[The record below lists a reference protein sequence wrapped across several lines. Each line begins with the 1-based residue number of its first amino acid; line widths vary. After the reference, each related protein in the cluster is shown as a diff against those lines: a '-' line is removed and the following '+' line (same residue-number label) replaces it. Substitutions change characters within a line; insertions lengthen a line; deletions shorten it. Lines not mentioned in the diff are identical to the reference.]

1 MRNNNQT
8 KKNILAVSSLYSG
21 LSGVKQP
28 LMDTRDLSSTENTAF
43 LPNRKLTA
51 LALGLGLAMA
61 GLVPQPCAAVSA
73 GAGSEWLQ
81 DGGGSQG
88 IRYSE
93 LGNGGGE
100 INTTNVAGLKQKY
113 VLATYRSGSAM
124 GAPLYVAGERKI
136 YALTGSPNI
145 LMAWDVSKL
154 PAVTPGSSGSAIPIP
169 PIWSSVAIASAPS
182 STPMG
187 LPTSSNQVG
196 ANCCGGTNRGM
207 AYAKATINGVLT
219 GLIVYN
225 LLDGHTVAV
234 NASTGALVW
243 NRKITNTGLGVTT
256 SGQAVITG
264 DNGQVILGTSSGEM
278 GTRGYVVALDLATGK
293 PVWTNCG
300 PTTTDGKCY
309 TTGPDADVGIV
320 SATQYPF
327 PNKDQGTD
335 LGKSSWPATT
345 QSVPS
350 YLLGGSSVWS
360 YLTYD
365 PDNDYVLYGTSQ
377 PGVWN
382 PDLRPGDNKWGASIF
397 ARKVSNVDKGNGFT
411 AGQVAWVYQVVQHD
425 NWDFD
430 AVAEILPVNLSNPV
444 TSSITDKTNGSSSVA
459 VQFNKNGFVY
469 TFERRTGRLISA
481 DQFKDQNW
489 APGGI
494 DTHTDPKDT
503 SKKLNTAG
511 LPLLGDKITPA
522 TSATDS
528 TGAVIPGNNLMY
540 NHTDQWGATVCPSPL
555 GAHGWE
561 PSSYSPKVYQTS
573 YGASNSGLFFV
584 PTFNFCASI
593 AVAKAQF
600 ISGAPYMGMDMS
612 LSLQPGATGAGT
624 LMAWDLYNHKPA
636 WKVEE
641 SYSLYGGILSTAG
654 DLVFYTT
661 LDKSL
666 KAVSDQDGT
675 KITFANPNANGV
687 PLTALPLACSS
698 VGNPMTF
705 KDGGQQFVAVYSGIA
720 KGTGMMATDGGACSD
735 TVTKGDL
742 IYIFGL

>member
-1 MRNNNQT
+1 MEV
-8 KKNILAVSSLYSG
+8 KKNKPKSNTYTVSNLYSS
-21 LSGVKQP
+21 LSGVKRS
-28 LMDTRDLSSTENTAF
+28 LMDSRGLSSTENAAF
-43 LPNRKLTA
+43 LPHGKLTA

-61 GLVPQPCAAVSA
+61 GLVPQLACAVST
-73 GAGSEWLQ
+73 GAGNDWLQ

-93 LGNGGGE
+93 LNL
-100 INTTNVAGLKQKY
+100 INTTNVASLKQKY

-124 GAPLYVAGERKI
+124 GAPLYVAAERKI

-145 LMAWDVSKL
+145 LMAWDVSSL
-154 PAVTPGSSGSAIPIP
+154 PTGSTAPIP
-169 PIWSSVAIASAPS
+169 PTWSSAAIALAPS
-182 STPMG
+182 TISKG

-207 AYAKATINGVLT
+207 AYGKATVNGTLT

-309 TTGPDADVGIV
+309 TTGPDVDVGIV
-320 SATQYPF
+320 SGTQYPF
-327 PNKDQGTD
+327 PNKDKGTD
-335 LGKSSWPATT
+335 LGKTSWPAIT

-425 NWDFD
+425 HWDFD
-430 AVAEILPVNLSNPV
+430 AVAEILPANLPLAV
-444 TSSITDKTNGSSSVA
+444 TPSLTDTSKSSSSVA

-469 TFERRTGRLISA
+469 TFDRKTGTLISA

-503 SKKLNTAG
+503 SKTLNTAG
-511 LPLLGDKITPA
+511 LPLLADKTTPA

-540 NHTDQWGATVCPSPL
+540 NHTDQWGPTVCPSPL

-561 PSSYSPKVYQTS
+561 PSSYSPKVYPTS

-612 LSLQPGATGAGT
+612 LNLQPGATGAGT

-636 WKVEE
+636 WKVDEA
-641 SYSLYGGILSTAG
+641 YSLYGGILSTAG

-666 KAVSDQDGT
+666 KVVNAQDGT
-675 KITFANPNANGV
+675 KITFANPKVNGV
-687 PLTALPLACSS
+687 PLKALPLACSS

-705 KDGGQQFVAVYSGIA
+705 SDGGQQFVAVYSGIA
-720 KGTGMMATDGGACSD
+720 KGTGMMAIEGGACSD
-735 TVTKGDL
+735 ATTKGDL
-742 IYIFGL
+742 IYIYGL

>member
-1 MRNNNQT
+1 MEV
-8 KKNILAVSSLYSG
+8 KKNKIKSNTHTVSSLYSS
-21 LSGVKQP
+21 LSDVKRS
-28 LMDTRDLSSTENTAF
+28 LMDSRGLSSTDNTAF
-43 LPNRKLTA
+43 LLHGKLTA

-61 GLVPQPCAAVSA
+61 GLVPQLACAVST
-73 GAGSEWLQ
+73 GAGNDWLQ

-93 LGNGGGE
+93 LNQ
-100 INTTNVAGLKQKY
+100 INTGNVASLKQKY

-124 GAPLYVAGERKI
+124 GAPLYVAAERKI

-145 LMAWDVSKL
+145 LMAWDVSSL
-154 PAVTPGSSGSAIPIP
+154 PTGSTTPIP
-169 PIWSSVAIASAPS
+169 PTWSSAAIALAPS
-182 STPMG
+182 TISKG

-207 AYAKATINGVLT
+207 AYGKATINGTLT

-278 GTRGYVVALDLATGK
+278 GTRGYVVALYLATGK

-309 TTGPDADVGIV
+309 TTGPDVDVGIV
-320 SATQYPF
+320 SGTQYPF
-327 PNKDQGTD
+327 PNKDKGTD
-335 LGKSSWPATT
+335 LGKTSWPATT

-397 ARKVSNVDKGNGFT
+397 ARKVSGVDKGNGFK
-411 AGQVAWVYQVVQHD
+411 AGEVAWVYQVVQHD
-425 NWDFD
+425 HWDFD
-430 AVAEILPVNLSNPV
+430 AAAEILPVNLPTAV
-444 TSSITDKTNGSSSVA
+444 TSLTDTSKSSSSVA

-469 TFERRTGRLISA
+469 TFDRKTGTLISA

-494 DTHTDPKDT
+494 DMVSSPSTLST
-503 SKKLNTAG
+503 SSKLNTAG
-511 LPLLGDKITPA
+511 LPLLMDGTPA
-522 TSATDS
+522 TSATNPS
-528 TGAVIPGNNLMY
+528 VAAPNNIVEGTNPMY
-540 NHTDQWGATVCPSPL
+540 NHTNQWGATVCPSPL

-561 PSSYSPKVYQTS
+561 PSSYSPKVY
-573 YGASNSGLFFV
+573 GASSSGLFFV

-612 LSLQPGATGAGT
+612 LNLQPGATGAGT

-636 WKVEE
+636 WKVDEA
-641 SYSLYGGILSTAG
+641 YSLYGGILSTAG

-661 LDKSL
+661 LDKRL
-666 KAVSDQDGT
+666 KAVSAQDGA
-675 KITFANPNANGV
+675 KITPANPNGG
-687 PLTALPLACSS
+687 PLFKATLACSS

-705 KDGGQQFVAVYSGIA
+705 SDGGQQFVAVYSGIA
-720 KGTGMMATDGGACSD
+720 KGTGMMAIDGGACSD
-735 TVTKGDL
+735 ATTKGDL
-742 IYIFGL
+742 IYIYGL

>member
-1 MRNNNQT
+1 MEV
-8 KKNILAVSSLYSG
+8 KKNKIKSNTHTVSSLYST
-21 LSGVKQP
+21 LSGVKRS
-28 LMDTRDLSSTENTAF
+28 LMDSRGLSSTDNTAF
-43 LPNRKLTA
+43 LLHGKLTA
-51 LALGLGLAMA
+51 LALGLSLAMA
-61 GLVPQPCAAVSA
+61 GLVPQLACAVST
-73 GAGSEWLQ
+73 GAGNDWLQ

-93 LGNGGGE
+93 LNQ
-100 INTTNVAGLKQKY
+100 INTGNVASLKQKY

-124 GAPLYVAGERKI
+124 GAPLYVAAERKI

-145 LMAWDVSKL
+145 LMAWDVSSL
-154 PAVTPGSSGSAIPIP
+154 PTGSTTPIP
-169 PIWSSVAIASAPS
+169 PTWSSAAIALAPS
-182 STPMG
+182 TISKG

-207 AYAKATINGVLT
+207 AYGKATINGTLT

-278 GTRGYVVALDLATGK
+278 GTRGYVVALYLATGK

-309 TTGPDADVGIV
+309 TTGPDVDVGIV
-320 SATQYPF
+320 SGTQYPF
-327 PNKDQGTD
+327 PNKDKGTD
-335 LGKSSWPATT
+335 LGKTSWPATT

-397 ARKVSNVDKGNGFT
+397 ARKVSGVDKGNGFK
-411 AGQVAWVYQVVQHD
+411 AGEVAWVYQVVQHD
-425 NWDFD
+425 HWDFD
-430 AVAEILPVNLSNPV
+430 AAAEILPVNLPTAV
-444 TSSITDKTNGSSSVA
+444 TSLTDTSKSSSSVA

-469 TFERRTGRLISA
+469 TFDRKTGTLISA

-494 DTHTDPKDT
+494 DMVSNPSTLST
-503 SKKLNTAG
+503 SSKLNTAG
-511 LPLLGDKITPA
+511 LPLLMDGTPA
-522 TSATDS
+522 TSATNPS
-528 TGAVIPGNNLMY
+528 VAAPNNIVEGTNPMY
-540 NHTDQWGATVCPSPL
+540 NHTNQWGATVCPSPL

-561 PSSYSPKVYQTS
+561 PSSYSPKVY
-573 YGASNSGLFFV
+573 GASSSGLLFV

-612 LSLQPGATGAGT
+612 LNLQPGATGAGT

-636 WKVEE
+636 WKVDEA
-641 SYSLYGGILSTAG
+641 YSLYGGILSTAG

-661 LDKSL
+661 LDKRL
-666 KAVSDQDGT
+666 KAVSAQDGA
-675 KITFANPNANGV
+675 KITPANPNGG
-687 PLTALPLACSS
+687 PLFKATLACSS

-705 KDGGQQFVAVYSGIA
+705 SDGGQQFVAVYSGIA
-720 KGTGMMATDGGACSD
+720 KGTGMMAIDGGACS
-735 TVTKGDL
+735 TA
-742 IYIFGL
+742 FS

>member
-1 MRNNNQT
+1 MEV
-8 KKNILAVSSLYSG
+8 KKNKIKSNTHTVSSLYSS
-21 LSGVKQP
+21 LSDVKRS
-28 LMDTRDLSSTENTAF
+28 LMDSRGLSSTDNTAF
-43 LPNRKLTA
+43 LLHGKLTA

-61 GLVPQPCAAVSA
+61 GLVPQLACAVST
-73 GAGSEWLQ
+73 GAGNDWLQ

-93 LGNGGGE
+93 LNQ
-100 INTTNVAGLKQKY
+100 INTGNVASLKQKY

-124 GAPLYVAGERKI
+124 GAPLYVAAERKI

-145 LMAWDVSKL
+145 LMAWDVSSL
-154 PAVTPGSSGSAIPIP
+154 PTGSTTPIP
-169 PIWSSVAIASAPS
+169 PTWSSAAIALAPS
-182 STPMG
+182 TISKG

-207 AYAKATINGVLT
+207 AYGKATINGTLT

-225 LLDGHTVAV
+225 LLDGHTVVV

-278 GTRGYVVALDLATGK
+278 GTRGYVVALYLATGK

-309 TTGPDADVGIV
+309 TTGPDVDVGIV
-320 SATQYPF
+320 SGTQYPF
-327 PNKDQGTD
+327 PNKDKGTD
-335 LGKSSWPATT
+335 LGKTSWPATT

-397 ARKVSNVDKGNGFT
+397 ARKVSGVDKGNGFK
-411 AGQVAWVYQVVQHD
+411 AGEVAWVYQVVQHD
-425 NWDFD
+425 HWDFD
-430 AVAEILPVNLSNPV
+430 AAAEILPVNLPTAV
-444 TSSITDKTNGSSSVA
+444 TSLTDTSKSSSSVA

-469 TFERRTGRLISA
+469 TFDRKTGTLISA

-494 DTHTDPKDT
+494 DMVSNPSTLST
-503 SKKLNTAG
+503 SSKLNTAG
-511 LPLLGDKITPA
+511 LPLLMDGTPA
-522 TSATDS
+522 TSATNPS
-528 TGAVIPGNNLMY
+528 VAAPNNIVEGTNPMY
-540 NHTDQWGATVCPSPL
+540 NHTNQWGATVCPSPL

-561 PSSYSPKVYQTS
+561 PSSYSPKVY
-573 YGASNSGLFFV
+573 GASSSGLFFV

-612 LSLQPGATGAGT
+612 LNLQPGATGAGT

-636 WKVEE
+636 WKVDEA
-641 SYSLYGGILSTAG
+641 YSLYGGILSTAG

-661 LDKSL
+661 LDKRL
-666 KAVSDQDGT
+666 KAVSAQDGA
-675 KITFANPNANGV
+675 KITPANPNGG
-687 PLTALPLACSS
+687 PLFKATLACSS

-705 KDGGQQFVAVYSGIA
+705 SDGGQQFVAVYSGIA
-720 KGTGMMATDGGACSD
+720 KGTGMMAIDGGACSD
-735 TVTKGDL
+735 ATTKGDL
-742 IYIFGL
+742 IYIYGL